1 MEELKLHDIKGLVE
15 IPDDSIYYFFGL
27 MGLLTLTF
35 IIAAI
40 FLYKYLRRDKALNLQ
55 KHYKEQLQTLNLE
68 SAKASAYLISHYGEL
83 LDKSPEQEELFS
95 HLSEVLESYKYKK
108 DVPNFDEKTQT
119 QIQNF
124 LDAMNV

>member
-27 MGLLTLTF
+27 MGVLSLTF

-40 FLYKYLRRDKALNLQ
+40 FLYKYLRREKSLNLQ
-55 KHYKEQLQTLNLE
+55 KHYKEQLQALDLS
-68 SAKASAYLISHYGEL
+68 SAKESAYLISHYGDLVE
-83 LDKSPEQEELFS
+83 KSAEQEELFTE
-95 HLSEVLESYKYKK
+95 LKELLESYKYKK

-119 QIQNF
+119 HVQKF
-124 LDAMNV
+124 LDGLNV